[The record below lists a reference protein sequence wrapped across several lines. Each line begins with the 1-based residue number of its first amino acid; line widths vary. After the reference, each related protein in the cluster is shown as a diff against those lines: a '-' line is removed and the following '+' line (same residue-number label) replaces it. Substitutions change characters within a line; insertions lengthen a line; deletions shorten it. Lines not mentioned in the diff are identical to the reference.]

1 MEELKI
7 CKNCKHYNPHYY
19 RESCNLK
26 ETYSG
31 GCIGYRVRRLVAEKK
46 TCDRWA
52 PDFNK
57 RKDRNERFKNILLQA
72 SKRII
77 DIAEILKEIGRAHV

>member
-31 GCIGYRVRRLVAEKK
+31 HCIGYRVRRLVAENK
-46 TCDRWA
+46 TCDKWE

-57 RKDRNERFKNILLQA
+57 QEERNETFKNILLQA
-72 SKRII
+72 SKRIL
-77 DIAEILKEIGRAHV
+77 DIAEILKAEEE